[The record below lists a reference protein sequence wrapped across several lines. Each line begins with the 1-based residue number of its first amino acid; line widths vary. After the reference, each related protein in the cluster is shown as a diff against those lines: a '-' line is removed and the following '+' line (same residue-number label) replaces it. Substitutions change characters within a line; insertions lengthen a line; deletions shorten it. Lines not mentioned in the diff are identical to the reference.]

1 MINDKWKM
9 NDGKWVIVPRC
20 EPLMATAALSNHDV
34 KIIPIAD
41 ADLSGLERLFGEE
54 CAEWLALLK
63 WDYKGA
69 SMLIRDVARQQQ
81 LAGFVAMS
89 GSAVIGFAYY
99 VIEGSRCSIGDIYV
113 SKPWRGIGLDRQM
126 AGAILDDLER
136 LRRLRRI
143 ESQFLGVGNE
153 DADALFRQRKF
164 ERLERSYMLLEL
176 SAREA
181 SKKKAELPDISIR
194 PWRQDD
200 FDQAARV
207 IHRSYRGKH
216 DSRINSQYQTVQ
228 GCSEL
233 MTILTDH
240 FWCGDF
246 VPEASMAAVRPSNAL
261 AGVLIASRVSSG
273 IGHIGQISVH
283 PAHQSTG
290 IGRRMIEMSLSEFR
304 RRGYAAVSLAVTTAN
319 TGAFHLYESIG
330 FRTIH
335 TFPVFYREKR

>member
-1 MINDKWKM
+1 
-9 NDGKWVIVPRC
+9 
-20 EPLMATAALSNHDV
+20 
-34 KIIPIAD
+34 
-41 ADLSGLERLFGEE
+41 
-54 CAEWLALLK
+54 
-63 WDYKGA
+63 
-69 SMLIRDVARQQQ
+69 
-81 LAGFVAMS
+81 MS

-99 VIEGSRCSIGDIYV
+99 VIEGSCCSIGDIYV

-126 AGAILDDLER
+126 AGAILDNLER

-153 DADALFRQRKF
+153 GADALFRERKF